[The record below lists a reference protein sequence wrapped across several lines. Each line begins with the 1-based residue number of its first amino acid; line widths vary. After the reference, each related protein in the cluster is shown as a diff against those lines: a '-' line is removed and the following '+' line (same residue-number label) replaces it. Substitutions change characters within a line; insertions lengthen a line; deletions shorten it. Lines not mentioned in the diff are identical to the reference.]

1 MSTLEHAIALATRK
15 YAGLA
20 DDTQRPTIFHPLRLM
35 IQMKSPEQQIVAV
48 LHNIL
53 ETTDTTVV
61 DLITFG
67 FSEDIID
74 AILALTKKEHESDI
88 EAAYRALNNPIA
100 RMVKLADVASSL
112 APETDPFTRLHL
124 TDDLLIQ
131 QNFLSNARS

>member
-1 MSTLEHAIALATRK
+1 MSTLENAIALAARK

-20 DDTQRPTIFHPLRLM
+20 EDTQLPTIFHPLRLM

-53 ETTDTTVV
+53 ESTDTTVV

-67 FSEDIID
+67 FSEDIIE

-88 EAAYRALNNPIA
+88 DAAYRALNNPIA
-100 RMVKLADVASSL
+100 RMVKLADVATHLSAGID
-112 APETDPFTRLHL
+112 APTQLNL

-131 QNFLSNARS
+131 QKLLSNTRS

>member
-1 MSTLEHAIALATRK
+1 
-15 YAGLA
+15 
-20 DDTQRPTIFHPLRLM
+20 M

-100 RMVKLADVASSL
+100 RMVKLADVASNHP
-112 APETDPFTRLHL
+112 PEIDLSTQLHL
-124 TDDLLIQ
+124 TNNLLIQ
-131 QNFLSNARS
+131 QKFLSNTRS

>member
-1 MSTLEHAIALATRK
+1 MSTLENAIALAARK

-20 DDTQRPTIFHPLRLM
+20 EDTQLPTIFHPLRLM

-53 ETTDTTVV
+53 ESTDTTVV

-67 FSEDIID
+67 FSDDIID

-88 EAAYRALNNPIA
+88 DAAYRALNNPIA
-100 RMVKLADVASSL
+100 RMIKLADVATNL
-112 APETDPFTRLHL
+112 TAGIDPPTQLNL
-124 TDDLLIQ
+124 TDDQLIQ
-131 QNFLSNARS
+131 QKFLSNMRS